1 VSETICDFC
10 GAVIPEGTVHPG
22 VGALDFCDSICRAR
36 YDGEHALDA
45 EMTSMD
51 EDARNIWKGFHGGIT
66 DAD

>member
-22 VGALDFCDSICRAR
+22 VG
-36 YDGEHALDA
+36 EHALDA
-45 EMTSMD
+45 EMASMD

-66 DAD
+66 HAD